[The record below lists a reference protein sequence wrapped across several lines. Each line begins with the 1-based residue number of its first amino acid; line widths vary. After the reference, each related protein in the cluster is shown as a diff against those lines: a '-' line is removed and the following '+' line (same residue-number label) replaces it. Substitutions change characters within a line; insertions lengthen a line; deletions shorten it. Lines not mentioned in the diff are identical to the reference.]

1 MAFLTQSLTIFFSFL
16 FVLIV
21 VSTPL
26 SSYMA
31 PIFGF
36 IIVISI
42 IFVILM
48 RRSKRHDEL
57 FTGSNKEV
65 FTVITAVMLAIFL
78 TGGLD
83 SQLYFLLYFLLFAVV
98 FLYHPAAVFVL
109 ILGILVVFFES
120 VSQGSL
126 ATSLIKLGSLVFL
139 SPIAYF
145 FGREFQKK
153 QRLEDKIFE
162 KTDQILEDAKALRED
177 AQSEDID
184 EIEDIFEKTD
194 ELRNEAEK
202 E

>member
-1 MAFLTQSLTIFFSFL
+1 M
-16 FVLIV
+16 
-21 VSTPL
+21 
-26 SSYMA
+26 
-31 PIFGF
+31 
-36 IIVISI
+36 
-42 IFVILM
+42 
-48 RRSKRHDEL
+48 
-57 FTGSNKEV
+57 
-65 FTVITAVMLAIFL
+65 
-78 TGGLD
+78 
-83 SQLYFLLYFLLFAVV
+83 
-98 FLYHPAAVFVL
+98 
-109 ILGILVVFFES
+109 GILVVFFES